1 MEGLLKRVA
10 LVVLL
15 AATLGTGGC
24 ASIVEG
30 TSQTVTV
37 NTNPGQAMCELK
49 RGGMTVAVV
58 NPTPGSVTVEK
69 SKDHI
74 SVLCSKEG
82 HESAGGVLSSE
93 FQAMTVGNLLFGGII
108 GVAVDASSGAMNKYP
123 SSVTVMLPPKEFTS
137 PEKRDDFYDA
147 AIAEVRRDA
156 ATAVRKVS
164 ESCSPDGKKGCDRT
178 IKAIEAERDAQ
189 IEALKLKRD
198 RARVVSN

>member
-74 SVLCSKEG
+74 SVL
-82 HESAGGVLSSE
+82 SSE
-93 FQAMTVGNLLFGGII
+93 FHAMTVGNLLFGGII

-198 RARVVSN
+198 RARVASN